1 MHLLSGTEPSVPV
14 DKNGKLKTENYWKT
28 ALSVMSNPAYL
39 LSALEGFKD
48 KIDQELVSANN
59 FKANRAQLAEPT
71 FTAALI
77 RNKSSCAG
85 GLCDWVIN
93 ITMYYDVVVTVEPK
107 KLAAKAAQQRLLEAN
122 NKKAEMDDLVA
133 RLNAALAVL

>member
-28 ALSVMSNPAYL
+28 ALMVMANPAYL
-39 LSALEGFKD
+39 LSTLEGFKD

-122 NKKAEMDDLVA
+122 TKKAEMDELVA
-133 RLNAALAVL
+133 AVNAALGVL

>member
-1 MHLLSGTEPSVPV
+1 M
-14 DKNGKLKTENYWKT
+14 
-28 ALSVMSNPAYL
+28 VMANPAYL
-39 LSALEGFKD
+39 LSTLEGFKD

-122 NKKAEMDDLVA
+122 TKKAEMDELVA
-133 RLNAALAVL
+133 ALNAALGVL